1 MLIIGV
7 ALIWVLIALGIFL
20 VAMRGGPR
28 GARQAL
34 HTESKPSQRMV
45 MAVVVVV
52 FVFGLGVPSLV
63 LALNSA
69 DKASVAVGGVTL
81 NGKQQQGRELFAH
94 SCGVCHTLAAVNT
107 VGRIGPNLDKLIPT
121 VGAGLSPK
129 ESEHDR
135 EAFVSSA
142 IETGF
147 ARGNGQMPALLYQ
160 GPEAKA
166 IASFVAAV
174 AGH

>member
-1 MLIIGV
+1 MVYIVIVFWV
-7 ALIWVLIALGIFL
+7 ALGLGIFL

-34 HTESKPSQRMV
+34 HSESKGSQR
-45 MAVVVVV
+45 AVVLLTVVM
-52 FVFGLGVPSLV
+52 FAFGLSVPALV

-69 DKASVAVGGVTL
+69 DKASVAVGGIHL
-81 NGKQQQGRELFAH
+81 NAKQQQGRELFAH
-94 SCGVCHTLAAVNT
+94 TCGVCHTLAAVST

-121 VGAGLSPK
+121 VGAGLPPA
-129 ESEHDR
+129 EAQHDR
-135 EAFVSSA
+135 EAFVQSA
-142 IETGF
+142 IESGF

-160 GPEAKA
+160 GAEAKA
-166 IASFVAAV
+166 IAAFVAAV